1 MARLL
6 AKADRADA
14 VLEFGGVAMPARI
27 EDDDGFEYVPYLFLA
42 ADATTGVL
50 LPPRI
55 TEIGTREA
63 ECAAHLL
70 GILSEAEVLP
80 REIHVVSDWI
90 ERGIAPTAEALS
102 IRLVRCSEMVMFE
115 EAAASMVSFMDVLR

>member
-1 MARLL
+1 M
-6 AKADRADA
+6 
-14 VLEFGGVAMPARI
+14 
-27 EDDDGFEYVPYLFLA
+27 
-42 ADATTGVL
+42 
-50 LPPRI
+50 
-55 TEIGTREA
+55 
-63 ECAAHLL
+63 
-70 GILSEAEVLP
+70 LP